1 MVLDLRQ
8 MAALAAIIEEQSFEK
23 AARKLHITQSAV
35 SQRLRQLEEK
45 LGQTLVVRSNPIQA
59 TQAGQQAVKYFRQVS
74 MLQNELMD
82 ELSLEQQSGYT
93 KVSIGVNAD
102 SLETWFLDA
111 MAPLLNE
118 RQLLLDMKVDDQ
130 DQTHHLLRTGEVLGC
145 ITASPEAMQGC
156 SCIPL
161 GVTPYRCLAS
171 PDYIA
176 RYFPDGVDAA
186 GFFRAPVAEFNN
198 KDELQNRY
206 LEKFFDVA
214 PGDYPRHRIPSSV
227 TFFEMILRGYACGM
241 VPDQQSREMVE
252 AGKAV
257 DMTPGRYLAIPLY
270 WHVWNLKSDL
280 AKSLTHC
287 LTDAADVHLDSF
299 DDHPDLTHP
308 G

>member
-1 MVLDLRQ
+1 MLDLRQ

-35 SQRLRQLEEK
+35 SQRLRQLEER

-59 TQAGQQAVKYFRQVS
+59 TRAGQQALKYFRQVS

-82 ELSLEQQSGYT
+82 ELSLEQESGFT
-93 KVSIGVNAD
+93 KVAIGVNAD

-111 MAPLLNE
+111 VSPLLDK
-118 RQLLLDMKVDDQ
+118 RKLLLDLKVDDQ

-145 ITASPEAMQGC
+145 ISASPEAMQGC

-161 GVTPYRCLAS
+161 GVMPYRCLAS
-171 PDYIA
+171 PEYLQ
-176 RYFPDGVDAA
+176 RYFPNGVTSE
-186 GFFRAPVAEFNN
+186 GFTRAPVAEFNN

-206 LEKFFDVA
+206 LDKFFGVA
-214 PGDYPRHRIPSSV
+214 AGDYPRHRIPSSE
-227 TFFEMILRGYACGM
+227 TFFDLIMRGYACGM
-241 VPDQQSREMVE
+241 VPDQQSLPMIESGRV
-252 AGKAV
+252 V
-257 DMTPGRYLAIPLY
+257 DMTPGQYLAIPLY

-280 AKSLTHC
+280 AQDLTEQ
-287 LTDAADVHLDSF
+287 LTSAAADKLEPF
-299 DDHPDLTHP
+299 EDHPELTHP

>member
-1 MVLDLRQ
+1 
-8 MAALAAIIEEQSFEK
+8 MAALAAVIEEQSFEK

-35 SQRLRQLEEK
+35 SQRLRQLEER

-59 TQAGQQAVKYFRQVS
+59 TRAGQQALKYFRQVS

-82 ELSLEQQSGYT
+82 ELSLEQESGFT
-93 KVSIGVNAD
+93 KVAIGLNAD

-111 MAPLLNE
+111 LAPLLNE
-118 RQLLLDMKVDDQ
+118 RNLLLDLKVDDQ

-145 ITASPEAMQGC
+145 ITANPEAMQGC

-171 PDYIA
+171 PDYMQ
-176 RYFPDGVDAA
+176 RYFPGGVNSE
-186 GFFRAPVAEFNN
+186 GFLRAPVAEFNH

-206 LEKFFDVA
+206 LEKYFAVGR
-214 PGDYPRHRIPSSV
+214 GDYPRHRVPSSV

-252 AGKAV
+252 QGKAV

-280 AKSLTHC
+280 ARALTQC
-287 LTDAADVHLDSF
+287 LTGAAETCLDLF
-299 DDHPDLTHP
+299 EDHPDLTHP

>member
-1 MVLDLRQ
+1 
-8 MAALAAIIEEQSFEK
+8 MAALAAVIEEQSFEK

-35 SQRLRQLEEK
+35 SQRLRQLEER

-59 TQAGQQAVKYFRQVS
+59 TRAGQQALKYFRQVS

-82 ELSLEQQSGYT
+82 ELSLEQESGFT
-93 KVSIGVNAD
+93 KVAIGLNAD

-111 MAPLLNE
+111 LAPLLNE
-118 RQLLLDMKVDDQ
+118 RNLLLDLKVDDQ

-145 ITASPEAMQGC
+145 ITANPEAMQGC

-171 PDYIA
+171 PDYIQ
-176 RYFPDGVDAA
+176 RYFPDGVNSE
-186 GFFRAPVAEFNN
+186 GFLRAPVAEFNH

-206 LEKFFDVA
+206 LEKYFAVGR
-214 PGDYPRHRIPSSV
+214 GDYPRHRVPSSV

-241 VPDQQSREMVE
+241 VPDQQSREMME
-252 AGKAV
+252 QGKAV

-280 AKSLTHC
+280 ARSLTQC
-287 LTDAADVHLDSF
+287 LTSAAETCLDRF
-299 DDHPDLTHP
+299 EDHPDLTHP

>member
-1 MVLDLRQ
+1 MLDLRQ

-35 SQRLRQLEEK
+35 SQRLRQLEER

-59 TQAGQQAVKYFRQVS
+59 TRAGQQALKYFRQVS

-82 ELSLEQQSGYT
+82 ELSLEQESGFT
-93 KVSIGVNAD
+93 KVAIGVNAD

-111 MAPLLNE
+111 LTPLLDA
-118 RQLLLDMKVDDQ
+118 RKLLLDLKVDDQ

-145 ITASPEAMQGC
+145 ISASPEAMQGC

-161 GVTPYRCLAS
+161 GVMPYRCLAS
-171 PDYIA
+171 PDYLM
-176 RYFPDGVDAA
+176 RYFPDGVNAE
-186 GFFRAPVAEFNN
+186 GFTRAPVAEFNN

-206 LEKFFDVA
+206 LDKFFSVA
-214 PGDYPRHRIPSSV
+214 AGDYPRHRIPSSE
-227 TFFEMILRGYACGM
+227 TFFDLIVRGYACGM
-241 VPDQQSREMVE
+241 VPDQQSLPMIE
-252 AGKAV
+252 AGRV
-257 DMTPGRYLAIPLY
+257 MDMTPGRYLAIPLY

-280 AKSLTHC
+280 AKELTEQ
-287 LTDAADVHLDSF
+287 LISAAEEKLDCF
-299 DDHPDLTHP
+299 ADHPELTHP